1 MSIQI
6 TLTFPDAQAAAV
18 AMLQLAR
25 PAAFRIEPVAPEQQL
40 PAEQATSEVA
50 TPAVAPAA
58 TAPSKPTK
66 APKGKN
72 ANATGAGAPTD
83 APPAAEQPQAPA
95 ASPAV
100 PPAAPVAA
108 ASPEDVRKALTTVFE
123 KRGMAK
129 AQALLAR
136 FGAQRGA
143 DLKPEQLGDFV
154 AKAKAVVDGSY
165 DPEAGN

>member
-1 MSIQI
+1 
-6 TLTFPDAQAAAV
+6 
-18 AMLQLAR
+18 MLQLAR
-25 PAAFRIEPVAPEQQL
+25 PAAFRIEPINDAAAGAAGKSEAPQG
-40 PAEQATSEVA
+40 EVGTQTPVPGSIPGGA
-50 TPAVAPAA
+50 TPAKPIKAA
-58 TAPSKPTK
+58 
-66 APKGKN
+66 KGKN

-83 APPAAEQPQAPA
+83 APTAVIPAEAPA

-154 AKAKAVVDGSY
+154 AKAQAVVDGSY